1 MNKLILTGI
10 VATILLT
17 GCINS
22 VKYQYLPVLNNAE
35 QLIETNPDSAYLLL
49 KTIEHPE
56 ELSEHDFAKWCMI
69 SGKIFNHRTDHG
81 KMYLPSLFFEKA
93 NRFYKQYGTTEQQAF
108 IRLYLGYSYQ
118 KAGEYDQAMQIYTEI
133 LKDAKEWKE
142 YNVAGM
148 VCSYMGDLYLLQFLS
163 PKSREKYKEAIHYFD
178 LGGNQRTKATI
189 LVDLGFDYLSDEQ
202 AIEGLKYIQQADSI
216 AHMIQDS
223 SLIRYIYYYSGLAYN
238 ELNNFSAAEQN
249 LSKAL
254 QFTQTKTDLV
264 ITYYALNSVYI
275 TSGDFQRA
283 RKALEL
289 GMNTQTKYGVFYQLY
304 LIEKNEQNFIQAL
317 NYLEQYQDALDSIQT
332 EQKKMHTF
340 EIEQKYNLEHAE
352 NVKNK
357 AQISA
362 QRNYI
367 VALIATTLAFLVL
380 LIHQVLLRRKNRII
394 SQQQASI
401 KSSDQVIAKI
411 SDQLAQE
418 KEAQQ
423 ELEKALEKS
432 NKEHEKAIIE
442 HQQRIRQLKKDSFH
456 VKQERLKYLS
466 DIGKKIM
473 RITEKV
479 KPGGKEFST
488 ADWQALKV
496 TLLEAYPTLNGL
508 IFERSTA
515 LTDTE
520 IRQSMLTFFNLGAKG
535 EAIIMN
541 VMPDSVYKQRTRLR
555 QKLFLEEGAGL
566 FEFFKTYCIEHE

>member
-10 VATILLT
+10 VATLLFT

-35 QLIETNPDSAYLLL
+35 QLIETNPDSAHQLL
-49 KTIEHPE
+49 KSIEHPE

-69 SGKIFNHRTDHG
+69 SGKIYNGRTDIG
-81 KMYLPSLFFEKA
+81 KTFLPSLYFERASKY
-93 NRFYKQYGTTEQQAF
+93 FQLYGTTEQRAF
-108 IRLYLGYSYQ
+108 IRLYLGRSYQ
-118 KAGEYDQAMQIYTEI
+118 KTAEYDQAMQIYTET
-133 LKDAKEWKE
+133 LKDAEEWQE
-142 YNVAGM
+142 YNAAGTI
-148 VCSYMGDLYLLQFLS
+148 CSYMGDLYRHQFLFD
-163 PKSREKYKEAIHYFD
+163 KSKEKYKEAIHYFD
-178 LGGNQRTKATI
+178 LGGNQRTQAI
-189 LVDLGFDYLSDEQ
+189 VLVDLGYVYSYVEKS
-202 AIEGLKYIQQADSI
+202 ETGLEYFKEADSI
-216 AHMIQDS
+216 AHLIDDS
-223 SLIRYIYYYSGLAYN
+223 TVMRYIYYYSGLVHD
-238 ELNNFSAAEQN
+238 ELNNFSEALQN
-249 LSKAL
+249 YEKAL
-254 QFTQTKTDLV
+254 QLSRTKTDSILP
-264 ITYYALNSVYI
+264 YYAISYSYI
-275 TSGDFQRA
+275 VAEDFQKA
-283 RKALEL
+283 REILDL
-289 GMNTQTKYGVFYQLY
+289 GKNNLTKDGILHQLY
-304 LIEKNEQNFIQAL
+304 LIEKGENNFKEAL
-317 NYLEQYQDALDSIQT
+317 NYLEQYQDALDSIQV

-411 SDQLAQE
+411 SDQLVQE

-432 NKEHEKAIIE
+432 NKEHEEAIIE

-473 RITEKV
+473 KITEKV